1 MLRTIAKTAGT
12 VLDALTANL
21 EVGGGRTINN
31 ADGSFMAVNVTRTGE
46 HTFAVSHRYEQN
58 GDLVPDPDMEFVK
71 TERGWM
77 PLAIEQW
84 SGRRVALRLKAD
96 GLTPGR
102 YNSRVYSDC
111 LSFTSLWMRNIKWQQ
126 GGLKDIRAAAKAG

>member
-12 VLDALTANL
+12 VLDALTADL
-21 EVGGGRTINN
+21 EVGGGRTIDNT
-31 ADGSFMAVNVTRTGE
+31 DGTFMAVNVTRTGE

-84 SGRRVALRLKAD
+84 SGRRVCMTLKVD
-96 GLTPGR
+96 GLTPDR
-102 YNSRVYSDC
+102 YWRRSYIDC
-111 LSFTSLWMRNIKWQQ
+111 CSFASMWMRNIKMQQ
-126 GGLKDIRAAAKAG
+126 GGLKDIRAAVKAG